1 MKWIVRG
8 HGSEPFGETFGA
20 GYVIECVRGGGGSGA
35 ILLYRSPGRWPQCSG
50 FTLSRSG
57 VKEARKPAFIEVHPL
72 RSPSFVGTV
81 TTSDRHPDR
90 LED

>member
-35 ILLYRSPGRWPQCSG
+35 ILLYRSPGRWPLGFG
-50 FTLSRSG
+50 FTLSRNG
-57 VKEARKPAFIEVHPL
+57 VKEARKPAFIEVRPL
-72 RSPSFVGTV
+72 RSLFFVGT
-81 TTSDRHPDR
+81 TTASDRRCD
-90 LED
+90 